1 MTSFERA
8 AGPLCDF
15 PVAPFVP
22 GGQALAFEWKTQNW
36 ASFLFDI
43 GYETPPS
50 TW

>member
-22 GGQALAFEWKTQNW
+22 GGQALAFEWKTQNY
-36 ASFLFDI
+36 AKL
-43 GYETPPS
+43 GVVPVRYRL
-50 TW
+50 